1 MSPVR
6 VVLADDHHVV
16 RHGLRT
22 LLEAAGDFVIVGEAA
37 DGLEVMPLVERLT
50 PHVLILDIMMPG
62 LNGLE
67 VTRQVHRQFP
77 QVKILVLSM
86 HASEPHVLEA
96 LRNGAAGYA
105 IKDATPADLLHAVRE
120 VAAGRRYLSGPLSE
134 RAIAAYAE
142 KAQAGV
148 LDPYD
153 TLTSREREVLQLS
166 AEGHTL
172 QEIAG
177 RLGISPRTAETHRTN
192 LMRKL
197 ALRTQAD
204 LIRYAV
210 RRGLLPES

>member
-37 DGLEVMPLVERLT
+37 DGLEVMPLVERLA
-50 PHVLILDIMMPG
+50 PQVLILDLMMPG

-67 VTRQVHRQFP
+67 VTRQVHRQLP

-86 HASEPHVLEA
+86 HTSEPHVLEA

-105 IKDATPADLLHAVRE
+105 IKDATPTELLHAVRE

-142 KAQAGV
+142 KAQASV

-166 AEGHTL
+166 SEGHTL
-172 QEIAG
+172 PEIAA
-177 RLGISPRTAETHRTN
+177 RLGISPRTVETHRTN
-192 LMRKL
+192 LMHKL

>member
-1 MSPVR
+1 
-6 VVLADDHHVV
+6 
-16 RHGLRT
+16 
-22 LLEAAGDFVIVGEAA
+22 
-37 DGLEVMPLVERLT
+37 
-50 PHVLILDIMMPG
+50 
-62 LNGLE
+62 
-67 VTRQVHRQFP
+67 
-77 QVKILVLSM
+77 VLSM
-86 HASEPHVLEA
+86 HSSEPHVLEA

-105 IKDATPADLLHAVRE
+105 IKDATPAELLHAVQE

-142 KAQAGV
+142 KAQASV

-166 AEGHTL
+166 AEGRTL
-172 QEIAG
+172 PEIAA

-192 LMRKL
+192 AMRKL

>member
-50 PHVLILDIMMPG
+50 PHVLILDLMMPG

-67 VTRQVHRQFP
+67 VARQVHRQFP

-105 IKDATPADLLHAVRE
+105 IKDATPAELLHAVRE

-142 KAQAGV
+142 KAQTSV

-172 QEIAG
+172 PEIAA

-192 LMRKL
+192 LMHKL

>member
-22 LLEAAGDFVIVGEAA
+22 LLEAGGDFVIVGEAA
-37 DGLEVMPLVERLT
+37 DGLEVMPLVERLN
-50 PHVLILDIMMPG
+50 PQVLILDLVMPG

-77 QVKILVLSM
+77 QVRILVLSM

-96 LRNGAAGYA
+96 LRHGAAGYA
-105 IKDATPADLLHAVRE
+105 IKDATPDELLHAVRE

-142 KAQAGV
+142 KAQTSV

-166 AEGHTL
+166 AEGRTL
-172 QEIAG
+172 PEVAA

-192 LMRKL
+192 LMHKL
-197 ALRTQAD
+197 ALRTQTD

>member
-22 LLEAAGDFVIVGEAA
+22 LLEAAGDFAIVGEAA
-37 DGLEVMPLVERLT
+37 DGLEVMPLVERLA
-50 PHVLILDIMMPG
+50 PQVLILDLMMPG

-67 VTRQVHRQFP
+67 VARQVHRQSP
-77 QVKILVLSM
+77 QVKILILSM
-86 HASEPHVLEA
+86 HTSEPHVLEA

-105 IKDATPADLLHAVRE
+105 LKDATPDELLRAVRE

-142 KAQAGV
+142 RAQVSA

-153 TLTSREREVLQLS
+153 TLTPREREVLQLS

-172 QEIAG
+172 AEIAA

-192 LMRKL
+192 LMHKL

-210 RRGLLPES
+210 RRGLLTEP